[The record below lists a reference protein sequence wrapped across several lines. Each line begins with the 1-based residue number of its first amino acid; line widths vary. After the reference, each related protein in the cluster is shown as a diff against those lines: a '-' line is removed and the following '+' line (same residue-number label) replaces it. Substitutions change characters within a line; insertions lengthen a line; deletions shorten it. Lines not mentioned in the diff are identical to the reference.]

1 MKRQN
6 RYRPYE
12 ERFIFFSNI
21 VEKLLIRLLV
31 IFSLL
36 LVLSQFLLSLE
47 GFREILVPVEKL
59 EGSTD
64 RVYIQ
69 FF

>member
-36 LVLSQFLLSLE
+36 LVLSQFLLNIE